1 MQGSDAIE
9 AALALYR
16 QPSLARQM
24 EHAELPAGM
33 IDVLRVAAAPLEDT
47 QSVADDLGADA
58 QELFD
63 ASLFFLQTSL
73 FHPGANDARI
83 MALGADATPA
93 QLRDHKRLLLKW
105 LHPDRNRNNWENKLF
120 NRALDAA
127 TRLEHAF
134 CEGLPIDLTAQ
145 VSRNSALRARRK
157 EWRLAQQQRRMH
169 NVWRGFF
176 FKLKRKA
183 LLILVL
189 GCLVGGVIFS
199 FEVLPH
205 RVFTLNEAAN

>member
-9 AALALYR
+9 AVLALYR
-16 QPSLARQM
+16 QPGLARQM

-33 IDVLRVAAAPLEDT
+33 IDVLRIAAGPLEDV
-47 QSVADDLGADA
+47 QGLAHYLGADA

-73 FHPGANDARI
+73 FHPRASDARI
-83 MALGADATPA
+83 MALGVDATA
-93 QLRDHKRLLLKW
+93 TQLRDHKRLILKW

-134 CEGLPIDLTAQ
+134 SEDFPVDLSAQ
-145 VSRNSALRARRK
+145 VPRNSALHVRRRK
-157 EWRLAQQQRRMH
+157 WQLAQQQHRMH
-169 NVWRGFF
+169 NVWHGFF
-176 FKLKRKA
+176 SKLKRKT
-183 LLILVL
+183 LLVLVL

-199 FEVLPH
+199 FDVLPH
-205 RVFTLNEAAN
+205 RVVTLNEAAN

>member
-33 IDVLRVAAAPLEDT
+33 IDVLRVAAAPLEDV
-47 QSVADDLGADA
+47 QGSADDLGADA

-63 ASLFFLQTSL
+63 ACLFFLQTAL
-73 FHPGANDARI
+73 FYPGANDARI
-83 MALGADATPA
+83 MALGADAIPA
-93 QLRDHKRLLLKW
+93 QLRDHKRLILKW

-127 TRLEHAF
+127 TRLEQAF
-134 CEGLPIDLTAQ
+134 SEGLPIDLTTR
-145 VSRNSALRARRK
+145 VPRNSALRERRQK
-157 EWRLAQQQRRMH
+157 WILVQRQRRMH
-169 NVWRGFF
+169 NVWQGFF
-176 FKLKRKA
+176 SKLKRKA
-183 LLILVL
+183 LLVLVL
-189 GCLVGGVIFS
+189 GCLVGGAILS
-199 FEVLPH
+199 FDILPH
-205 RVFTLNEAAN
+205 RIFTLNEAAN